1 MDGILTSRAK
11 IVAFYGIKSGEGDSA
26 TTTYH
31 RMQGFTSLSTSKNP
45 KEYTRQYV
53 DEEFEQTDVVGYSP
67 SIAYT
72 FDRYDGNAVHEDIAR
87 ITNGELTGNAALV
100 DILVVDT
107 TDTLSGGGCSAVKRT
122 YAVIPDSEGDSMD
135 AYTYSG
141 SFKVKGDKVNGSAT
155 LDSDGMTATFTESS
169 ATA

>member
-11 IVAFYGIKSGEGDSA
+11 IVAFYGITTNTDDSP

-31 RMQGFTSLSTSKNP
+31 RMQGFTSLTTTKNP

-87 ITNGELTGNAALV
+87 ITNGELTGNDALV
-100 DILVVDT
+100 EILVVDT
-107 TDTLSGGGCSAVKRT
+107 TDTQSGGGCTAVKRT

-141 SFKVKGDKVNGSAT
+141 NFRVKGDRVTGTAT
-155 LDSDGMTATFTESS
+155 VSSDGLTATFTEDSGS
-169 ATA
+169 

>member
-11 IVAFYGIKSGEGDSA
+11 IVAFYGITANVEDSP

-31 RMQGFTSLSTSKNP
+31 RMQGFTSLTTSKNP

-72 FDRYDGNAVHEDIAR
+72 FDRYDGNEVHEDIAR
-87 ITNGELTGNAALV
+87 ITNGELTGNDALV

-107 TDTLSGGGCSAVKRT
+107 TQTTGNAVKRT

-141 SFKVKGDKVNGSAT
+141 NFKVKGDKVKGTAT
-155 LDSDGMTATFTESS
+155 VAENGMTATFTEG
-169 ATA
+169 AGA

>member
-1 MDGILTSRAK
+1 MNGILTSRAK
-11 IVAFYGIKSGEGDSA
+11 IVAFYGIKSGSGDSA
-26 TTTYH
+26 AVTYY

-67 SIAYT
+67 AIAYT
-72 FDRYDGNAVHEDIAR
+72 FDRYDGNVVHDDIAR
-87 ITNGELTGNAALV
+87 ITNGELTGNDALV
-100 DILVVDT
+100 DIVVVDT
-107 TDTLSGGGCSAVKRT
+107 TKSTQNAAKRT

-141 SFKVKGDKVNGSAT
+141 NFKVKGDRVEGNATVSA
-155 LDSDGMTATFTESS
+155 DGLTCTFNDGVGV
-169 ATA
+169 

>member
-1 MDGILTSRAK
+1 MDGTLTSRAK
-11 IVAFYGIKSGEGDSA
+11 IVAFYGIKSGSGESA
-26 TTTYH
+26 ATVYH

-72 FDRYDGNAVHEDIAR
+72 FDRYDGNVVHEDIAR
-87 ITNGELTGNAALV
+87 ITNGELTGNDALV

-107 TDTLSGGGCSAVKRT
+107 TETANNAVKRT

-141 SFKVKGDKVNGSAT
+141 NFKVKGDKVKGTAT
-155 LDSDGMTATFTESS
+155 LGENGMTATFSEG
-169 ATA
+169 AGA

>member
-1 MDGILTSRAK
+1 MNGTLTSRAK
-11 IVAFYGIKSGEGDSA
+11 IVAFYGIKSGSGDSA
-26 TTTYH
+26 ATTYH

-72 FDRYDGNAVHEDIAR
+72 FDRYDGNVVHEDIAR
-87 ITNGELTGNAALV
+87 ITNGELTGNDALV

-107 TDTLSGGGCSAVKRT
+107 TETANNAVKRT

-141 SFKVKGDKVNGSAT
+141 NFKVKGDKVNGSAT
-155 LDSDGMTATFTESS
+155 LGENGMTATFTESS